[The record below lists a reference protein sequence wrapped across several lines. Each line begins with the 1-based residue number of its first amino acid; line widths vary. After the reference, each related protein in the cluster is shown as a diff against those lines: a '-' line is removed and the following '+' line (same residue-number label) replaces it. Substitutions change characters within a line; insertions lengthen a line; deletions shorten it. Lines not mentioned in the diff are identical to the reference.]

1 MTERYAHQERSALAD
16 TLLAAG
22 PDAPTLCEGWATR
35 DLAAHIV
42 LRERRPDAAAG
53 IMLPPLAGH
62 TRRVQDDL
70 ARGDYAQLV
79 EKVRHPQSI
88 SLLQIG
94 AVEEAMNLVEF
105 FIHHEDVRRATPGW
119 SARELDEGYE
129 RALLGRVRSTA
140 KLSARRFPG
149 EIVATMPGAE
159 PIRAGAGGERVEVH
173 GEPGELLLFF
183 TGRQRATNVEVTG
196 PDELAAK
203 LRGARLGL

>member
-1 MTERYAHQERSALAD
+1 
-16 TLLAAG
+16 
-22 PDAPTLCEGWATR
+22 
-35 DLAAHIV
+35 
-42 LRERRPDAAAG
+42 
-53 IMLPPLAGH
+53 MLPPLAGH
-62 TRRVQDDL
+62 TKRVQDDL

-105 FIHHEDVRRATPGW
+105 FVHHEDVRRATPGW
-119 SARELDEGYE
+119 TARDLPEGYE
-129 RALLGRVRSTA
+129 QALLGRVRATT

-149 EIVATMPGAE
+149 EIVAHALGAAGAE

-173 GEPGELLLFF
+173 GAPGELLLFF
-183 TGRQRATNVEVTG
+183 TGRQRAANVEVTG
-196 PDELAAK
+196 PDELSEK